1 MTKKRSA
8 SLVASESPCKRQK
21 TSNLSLLTTDPTG
34 LAVFLKKIEEDEG
47 DIVSEYLS
55 ESNGAELLVLLE
67 SGYDR
72 KANELAVILRVI
84 ATIIVRTR
92 TDLSELYGDTGRRLA
107 EGVLE
112 EAPLAAC
119 FRALKPQSSAEAAKA
134 SLQLLAAV
142 VSTDPVLLGRSL
154 LRSVNF
160 DHPDWVQVSRR
171 RNTKD
176 PSDVRTC
183 FVNFIASFLVSGN
196 NLLIRE
202 LLESKNAIMLLIS
215 ESFTDKLQ
223 NVLLIL
229 TLLRTSVCEN
239 PTVSKTI
246 KMRIFNRAT
255 LKQLAY
261 LYAYRGEALSAK
273 AALARSDADI
283 DAQAVEMVRDTLHKL
298 LHPLTSSPLFG
309 IVFRERASVEGSFVQ
324 VAKRRFSAWNYHYLP
339 FHSKQ
344 NEHLLSL
351 LLSPPM
357 ENAFTDDLRR
367 ELASDCLLACPAL
380 LPAYL
385 AHWAPSMVPRD
396 SDNWHDLM
404 GFVNQVSDASFF
416 INQVHA
422 HRVWVFVES
431 YCSFTRSQVLI
442 ATFGVDFFV
451 AAART
456 LSSTNMSKAYFSLQL
471 FTLFQKRLV
480 SRASQLLEL
489 SQDMGQFVQGISDV
503 CLPPACIVEPLRVA
517 SQHES
522 SAVVKTSAAIHKTL
536 RKNLS
541 LLLTWLSTTD
551 ELKAKGATAEA
562 VVSAILKLLPERV
575 LAEKWFHRFSKTL
588 KKEHTD
594 VQVLNDQVLMHA
606 EADDEPEEQPEESDK
621 RDEPPSPEE
630 ELAALPKSMLSSV
643 RCCTCGY
650 RGFRNY
656 WQKATVYDCIAA
668 GVRLFSRADAKVG
681 WGRTEKSHKDGSLSP
696 SPKKL
701 IKLISK
707 NPVFRSILFEKVLGR
722 PAEELSSLSLSRT
735 KAGLVNLLLA
745 LVEAEPIVAAKKIP
759 LVALLAAYRGSLSL
773 CDRLLLQ
780 LIYLLDINGT
790 TVSSIWG
797 MSSKAV
803 VWGDRL
809 FDHYRFATTLSEIP
823 TLWREPNPGAF
834 LSMLDKDRVLRTAV
848 AFPVTRRCLARSSMG
863 VENIPL
869 DADLYDP
876 CFLLP
881 LFLQY
886 LSPGDANE
894 QMNPEKLDLRGFYT
908 RNCLSLAIGALS
920 SYSRH
925 IRGLAKSVI
934 ARFRQL
940 SDAWKPT
947 KVPNTPMALA
957 VMKQFPER
965 LQLNFI
971 LDTLRNSLSTK
982 ASELGGGPRCV
993 VLFGSKADTSFR
1005 LTRIHAN
1012 FFIQSLEMLT
1022 KPEHRMYEVFWNTYL
1037 AKPSI
1042 DLGTVP
1048 DFIRIMFSV
1057 HEDFRVERQWM
1068 VKLCADS
1075 VNDTSDYLLLE
1086 KSRVYKY
1093 CLLLYADP
1101 ATDTTTQI
1109 QILRLFAATTRLP
1122 RACHALTRFH
1132 AFPLWLFRHALSTTH
1147 APSLCYF
1154 LTIIS
1159 QMLAAFED
1167 AKENSPCLTMLR
1179 LLDVTFRKIHDESSF
1194 SKRKIKPMLS

>member
-1 MTKKRSA
+1 
-8 SLVASESPCKRQK
+8 
-21 TSNLSLLTTDPTG
+21 
-34 LAVFLKKIEEDEG
+34 
-47 DIVSEYLS
+47 
-55 ESNGAELLVLLE
+55 
-67 SGYDR
+67 
-72 KANELAVILRVI
+72 
-84 ATIIVRTR
+84 
-92 TDLSELYGDTGRRLA
+92 
-107 EGVLE
+107 
-112 EAPLAAC
+112 
-119 FRALKPQSSAEAAKA
+119 
-134 SLQLLAAV
+134 
-142 VSTDPVLLGRSL
+142 
-154 LRSVNF
+154 
-160 DHPDWVQVSRR
+160 
-171 RNTKD
+171 
-176 PSDVRTC
+176 
-183 FVNFIASFLVSGN
+183 
-196 NLLIRE
+196 
-202 LLESKNAIMLLIS
+202 
-215 ESFTDKLQ
+215 
-223 NVLLIL
+223 
-229 TLLRTSVCEN
+229 
-239 PTVSKTI
+239 
-246 KMRIFNRAT
+246 
-255 LKQLAY
+255 
-261 LYAYRGEALSAK
+261 
-273 AALARSDADI
+273 
-283 DAQAVEMVRDTLHKL
+283 
-298 LHPLTSSPLFG
+298 
-309 IVFRERASVEGSFVQ
+309 
-324 VAKRRFSAWNYHYLP
+324 
-339 FHSKQ
+339 
-344 NEHLLSL
+344 
-351 LLSPPM
+351 M

-404 GFVNQVSDASFF
+404 GFVN
-416 INQVHA
+416 
-422 HRVWVFVES
+422 
-431 YCSFTRSQVLI
+431 
-442 ATFGVDFFV
+442 
-451 AAART
+451 
-456 LSSTNMSKAYFSLQL
+456 QL

-630 ELAALPKSMLSSV
+630 ELAALPKKFQSRLKTLLMLSLDPAAKITEKEEKKLV
-643 RCCTCGY
+643 KMWPELAPGCLQ
-650 RGFRNY
+650 NY

-886 LSPGDANE
+886 LSPG
-894 QMNPEKLDLRGFYT
+894 
-908 RNCLSLAIGALS
+908 
-920 SYSRH
+920 
-925 IRGLAKSVI
+925 
-934 ARFRQL
+934 
-940 SDAWKPT
+940 
-947 KVPNTPMALA
+947 
-957 VMKQFPER
+957 
-965 LQLNFI
+965 
-971 LDTLRNSLSTK
+971 K
-982 ASELGGGPRCV
+982 A
-993 VLFGSKADTSFR
+993 
-1005 LTRIHAN
+1005 
-1012 FFIQSLEMLT
+1012 
-1022 KPEHRMYEVFWNTYL
+1022 
-1037 AKPSI
+1037 
-1042 DLGTVP
+1042 
-1048 DFIRIMFSV
+1048 
-1057 HEDFRVERQWM
+1057 
-1068 VKLCADS
+1068 
-1075 VNDTSDYLLLE
+1075 
-1086 KSRVYKY
+1086 
-1093 CLLLYADP
+1093 
-1101 ATDTTTQI
+1101 
-1109 QILRLFAATTRLP
+1109 AATVYISTLP
-1122 RACHALTRFH
+1122 T
-1132 AFPLWLFRHALSTTH
+1132 
-1147 APSLCYF
+1147 SL
-1154 LTIIS
+1154 
-1159 QMLAAFED
+1159 
-1167 AKENSPCLTMLR
+1167 N
-1179 LLDVTFRKIHDESSF
+1179 
-1194 SKRKIKPMLS
+1194 